1 MIAPVLII
9 VGSYLIGAF
18 PVAYLTGRLLRGVD
32 LREHGSANV
41 GASNVWQ
48 SVSRRAVV
56 PVGLAEI
63 GQGMAG
69 ILIAKL
75 ADQGLTVQVLAGL
88 AAVAGHNWSVF
99 LALSGGR
106 GIGHSIGFMLV
117 LSWPALGVFIAV
129 SLLGVG
135 VGVIPTAVGLGVALA
150 PLTALLAG
158 QSKAIVLGCLVL
170 AGIVMAKRLLTNR
183 PAPPPGMEWREA
195 FLNRLLLDRDIRER
209 EEWVRRGSGD
219 AGGSR

>member
-135 VGVIPTAVGLGVALA
+135 VGAIPTAVGLGV
-150 PLTALLAG
+150 
-158 QSKAIVLGCLVL
+158 
-170 AGIVMAKRLLTNR
+170 VMAKRLLTNH
-183 PAPPPGMEWREA
+183 PAPPPGMEWREVL
-195 FLNRLLLDRDIRER
+195 LNRLFLDRDIRER
-209 EEWVRRGSGD
+209 EGWVRRGLGD
-219 AGGSR
+219 AERSR